1 MRLSEGVEW
10 GIHICSVLSALPN
23 DASLSARHLAE
34 YFDLPGP
41 YLAKILQQLSSAGL
55 LKTRRGKNGGYS
67 LSRSSEEVSLLQI
80 VEATEGKTSFFRC
93 SEIRRRGPCAGL
105 PKDYSAPCSI
115 ATAMWRADHAWRKQ
129 LSKTALSAVAR
140 EGWQQS
146 SSSQQAKSTKWVSEK
161 MR

>member
-10 GIHICSVLSALPN
+10 GIHICSTLSALPH

-34 YFDLPGP
+34 YFDLPRP

-55 LKTRRGKNGGYS
+55 LNTRRGKAGGYS
-67 LSRSSEEVSLLQI
+67 LSCSSEDVTLLQI
-80 VEATEGKTSFFRC
+80 VEAVEGDAGFFRC
-93 SEIRRRGPCAGL
+93 SEIRRRGPCAGP

-115 ATAMWRADHAWRKQ
+115 AAAMWRADHAWRKE
-129 LSKTALSAVAR
+129 LAKTALSAVAR
-140 EGWQQS
+140 EGWEQS
-146 SSSQQAKSTKWVSEK
+146 SPSQKAKAAKWVSEK